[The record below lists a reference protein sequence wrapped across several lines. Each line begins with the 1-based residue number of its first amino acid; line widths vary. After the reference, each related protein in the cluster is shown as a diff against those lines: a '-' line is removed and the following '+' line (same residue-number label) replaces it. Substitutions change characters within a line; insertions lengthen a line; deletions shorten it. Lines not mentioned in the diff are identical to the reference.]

1 MYTPSYRHF
10 KPFIFFFFLGRW
22 LRKKKGWGLSH
33 QLQTF
38 LAGFFVMT
46 SYTWPHG
53 YTSASGFNFSFW
65 QGRCNRYRA
74 VFFAAAA
81 VTWPRGYCKKNKL
94 SLQTPRK
101 KPKTKKTN
109 NNKGAREKKKKKRG
123 IKMLLMPEEA
133 RTMRVADHHGSD
145 NNRSKSDQSGKGKLY
160 IVFFFFFFSFP
171 FQ

>member
-1 MYTPSYRHF
+1 MTRLCIHHPIGILSRSY
-10 KPFIFFFFLGRW
+10 FFFLGRW

-101 KPKTKKTN
+101 NQKKTN
-109 NNKGAREKKKKKRG
+109 NNKGAREKKKKKKRG

-160 IVFFFFFFSFP
+160 IVFFSFP